1 MFFYR
6 SNIINTLEEG
16 FPSGNTFGMWYFF
29 WQISEFVPLFT
40 IVFVFSFHAFSS
52 VSCFQLHP
60 QDGKEIQP
68 CFWHPPR
75 QRNYFQCL
83 LFLPFRVIISR
94 PTSKGLLSNFLLF
107 RKSFSSFVIDSPE
120 CKSFGIQL
128 LGRDHILSTVHTM
141 FPRII

>member
-6 SNIINTLEEG
+6 SNIINTLEWG
-16 FPSGNTFGMWYFF
+16 SSIRKHFRNVVFF
-29 WQISEFVPLFT
+29 VWQISEFVQLFT
-40 IVFVFSFHAFSS
+40 IVSVFSFHASSS

-60 QDGKEIQP
+60 QDGTVIQP

-128 LGRDHILSTVHTM
+128 LSRDHI
-141 FPRII
+141 